1 MELLADAA
9 FPRRR
14 DAGEQAFMVGIMS
27 LMDTLLGMPLAQVL
41 DGLAAPPEV
50 RDALV
55 GRSGTFGPLLD
66 LVECLESGGGAA
78 IADALTACPSLKAE
92 TVNSAHSA
100 ALFWASGGIPPRD
113 DATAPAPVEQRPQ
126 AALRSPTPRDQ
137 APEPQNVHDLFSA
150 R

>member
-1 MELLADAA
+1 LLAEAA

-41 DGLAAPPEV
+41 DGLAAPAEV

-55 GRSGTFGPLLD
+55 GRSGTSGPLLD

-78 IADALTACPSLKAE
+78 IADALAACPSLEAE
-92 TVNSAHSA
+92 TVNAAHSA
-100 ALFWASGGIPPRD
+100 ALFRASGGIPPRD
-113 DATAPAPVEQRPQ
+113 DATPSASVEQRPQ
-126 AALRSPTPRDQ
+126 AALRGPAQRDQ
-137 APEPQNVHDLFSA
+137 APAPQSVQGLFSA